1 MKLETAQALFPK
13 VKHLE
18 GINSNNYRSEVDL
31 VFIAFRSFTITTMYL
46 KLYKADFQKSLQPM
60 IRETDEFTIAARL
73 QNEKILSVRNLVAEK
88 LTDLY
93 KDIKNLDYM
102 NL

>member
-1 MKLETAQALFPK
+1 
-13 VKHLE
+13 
-18 GINSNNYRSEVDL
+18 
-31 VFIAFRSFTITTMYL
+31 
-46 KLYKADFQKSLQPM
+46 M

>member
-31 VFIAFRSFTITTMYL
+31 VFIAFRSFTMTKMDL
-46 KLYKADFQKSLQPM
+46 KLYKADSQKSIQPHD
-60 IRETDEFTIAARL
+60 TGDG
-73 QNEKILSVRNLVAEK
+73 
-88 LTDLY
+88 
-93 KDIKNLDYM
+93 
-102 NL
+102 